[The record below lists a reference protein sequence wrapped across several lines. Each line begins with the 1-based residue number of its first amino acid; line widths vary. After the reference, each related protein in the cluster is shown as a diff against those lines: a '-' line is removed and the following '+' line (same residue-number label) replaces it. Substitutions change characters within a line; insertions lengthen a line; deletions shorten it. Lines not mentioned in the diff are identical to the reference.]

1 MKQRRLFLILIILT
15 ATFSQIY
22 SANLDYTRLWGTY
35 YGNAGEET
43 SRSKAFTS
51 DSENNIIVVG
61 GTKSGNY
68 NDFIASPGAYQTGLN
83 GARDVFIVKYNQE
96 GERLWSTFFGGN
108 QWDFARDVCTD
119 DEDNIYIT
127 GFTGS
132 TTVIG
137 SDNSFQPTL
146 GGGDDAFIAKFDKNG
161 NRIWSTYLGGSVN
174 EHVHAIDYIGNGK
187 IITCGRTVSE
197 DFPLTQGAH
206 QSAFAGVGDA
216 YLAMLDTNG
225 NLLWSTYFGG
235 DKLDTGKDVVLKDNG
250 NIILM
255 GLAESS
261 ENIATPGAYQS
272 ELNGDGNSFLAEF
285 TPEGELVKATYF
297 GGDKYEHPQALGIN
311 SKGEIILAGET
322 QSTDIGTNGTY
333 QPERAGNFDSFIA
346 KFDSNLDLIEC
357 TYFGGAAFESA
368 VGLDIDEND
377 NILICGSTESSSGI
391 STSGVWQQNKND
403 NSDGY
408 FAVFNNDLELEYAS
422 YYGAGSTEHIFGILS
437 DGNTLTIAGA
447 TKSNSPDVFV
457 TDGAQQSIYRGNMEI
472 FIARFISLNELISPQ
487 LLMPENGSEFPV
499 AEINFEWTSVN
510 SALEYELVI
519 SGNEIE
525 DKIFR
530 AAETQYLLNDTLPA
544 GEYNWKVKAINGSD
558 ESKYSESY
566 SFTIGGMLPGKIVLN
581 YPPDDTTNM
590 PVNLALKWENDEYA
604 EEYTLNLYDA
614 DMNNIMRTYIDEETG
629 IYSTKDLKY
638 LTPNSVYYWNVIGEN
653 ELGKGTLSETW
664 KFTTGNSVPRKVYLE
679 LPLDNSEV
687 QGSEALLEWNKLQE
701 ADSYNLLVYDS
712 EMDEILNEIIPAEEH
727 LQPKYTISDLVIEA
741 DYFWKA
747 RASNELG
754 DGEWSDTWKF
764 TTIESVPDKVVLR
777 YPPDNSTGVERN
789 LEFIWENL
797 PDADSYELILMDYQS
812 NIILNSN
819 SSENEGEIVSDSA
832 NMLEEYTTY
841 KWRVRGIN
849 DIGSGEWS
857 ETWQFTTGDALGVD
871 EEIPGL
877 SFYTNSGYLII
888 KNDNKNVI
896 DQILI
901 YDILGNPVYSSAN
914 VSGKINRVDITGFSA
929 GAYLLRIEHNGKV
942 KSGKFIIN

>member
-1 MKQRRLFLILIILT
+1 
-15 ATFSQIY
+15 
-22 SANLDYTRLWGTY
+22 
-35 YGNAGEET
+35 
-43 SRSKAFTS
+43 
-51 DSENNIIVVG
+51 
-61 GTKSGNY
+61 
-68 NDFIASPGAYQTGLN
+68 
-83 GARDVFIVKYNQE
+83 
-96 GERLWSTFFGGN
+96 
-108 QWDFARDVCTD
+108 
-119 DEDNIYIT
+119 
-127 GFTGS
+127 
-132 TTVIG
+132 
-137 SDNSFQPTL
+137 
-146 GGGDDAFIAKFDKNG
+146 
-161 NRIWSTYLGGSVN
+161 
-174 EHVHAIDYIGNGK
+174 
-187 IITCGRTVSE
+187 
-197 DFPLTQGAH
+197 
-206 QSAFAGVGDA
+206 
-216 YLAMLDTNG
+216 MLDTNG

-235 DKLDTGKDVVLKDNG
+235 DKLDTGKDVILKDNG

-272 ELNGDGNSFLAEF
+272 ELNGEGNSFLAEF

-368 VGLDIDEND
+368 VGMDIDEND

-437 DGNTLTIAGA
+437 DSNTLTIAGA

-525 DKIFR
+525 DKTFR
-530 AAETQYLLNDTLPA
+530 TAETQYLLTDTLPP

-566 SFTIGGMLPGKIVLN
+566 SFNIVGMLPGKIVLN

-604 EEYTLNLYDA
+604 DRYRIYLTDET
-614 DMNNIMRTYIDEETG
+614 NNHIYERYIDKESGSFTIDELE
-629 IYSTKDLKY
+629 DLM
-638 LTPNSVYYWNVIGEN
+638 PNTVYKWHVAGVNDLGEG
-653 ELGKGTLSETW
+653 EWSEW
-664 KFTTGNSVPRKVYLE
+664 WQFTTGEKNLEKVQLAWPFNNSTVYSNKVDLCWVPV
-679 LPLDNSEV
+679 D
-687 QGSEALLEWNKLQE
+687 G
-701 ADSYNLLVYDS
+701 ADGYNVIVYDS
-712 EMDEILNEIIPAEEH
+712 ELNEVVNINEED
-727 LQPKYTISDLVIEA
+727 LQKYVLRDLDNDV
-741 DYFWKA
+741 DYYWKV
-747 RASNELG
+747 RAYNEIG
-754 DGEWSDTWKF
+754 FGAWSLTYKF
-764 TTIESVPDKVVLR
+764 TTIEKKLPGQVVLR
-777 YPPDNSTGVERN
+777 YPPDNSTGIERN

-888 KNDNKNVI
+888 KNDNENVI

-901 YDILGNPVYSSAN
+901 YDILGNPVYSTAN